1 MAGAEPFLET
11 ARDQNGRQPQQE
23 MPANVRFGQRLR
35 KVAAIDVGTNSTHL
49 LVASVD
55 VGLGTFSIELAE
67 KSTTRLGEK
76 DPDTGELTPEAMD
89 RGLASLRRFQE
100 LAISHQVEQI
110 VIAATSAVREAP
122 NGRDFLQTVQ
132 DQLGLDVDL
141 VSGPE
146 EARLIYLGVLSG
158 MPFGDRPHLVLD
170 IGGGSTELILADGR
184 DARALTSTR
193 VGAVRLQ
200 RDFVKDDP
208 IPPHRRSFL
217 QAFIQ
222 GSLEPAV
229 DKVHRRIKPG
239 ETPVLVATSGTA
251 MAIGALAAT
260 EDDRPPLKL
269 HGYRVSKQRLD
280 RVVERLVVMTPEQRR
295 DLAPINDRRAE
306 IIVPGALILQT
317 TMQMLGV
324 GELVLSE
331 RALREGL
338 IVDWMLRHGLLEDR
352 FSFQSSIRQRTV
364 MHQAQRFAVNQVR
377 AERVASHA
385 LSLYDNTQ
393 GCLHRDDG
401 SGRDLLWAAALLH
414 ACGQHINLSA
424 YHKHSWYLI
433 RHGELLGYSE
443 SEHLMIAAIARYHR
457 RSLPK
462 KRHEAWQALQTRQN
476 RRTVSEM
483 ALLLRLAAALDRR
496 PDPVVKTL
504 VAQFTSSSISLELVP
519 ERLNQ
524 NLSLEQ
530 WSLESCESI
539 VREVTGLNLKVS
551 VQE

>member
-11 ARDQNGRQPQQE
+11 AMDQNTRQLNHE
-23 MPANVRFGQRLR
+23 MSESSPSSQRLR
-35 KVAAIDVGTNSTHL
+35 KIAAIDVGTNSTHM

-55 VGLGTFSIELAE
+55 ASLRTFSIELAE

-76 DPDTGELTPEAMD
+76 DPDTGELTPEAME
-89 RGLASLRRFQE
+89 RGLESLRRFKE

-208 IPPHRRSFL
+208 IPPNRRSFL

-239 ETPVLVATSGTA
+239 EKPVLVATSGTA

-269 HGYRVSKQRLD
+269 HGYKVSKQRLD
-280 RVVERLVVMTPEQRR
+280 RVVERLMVMTPEQRR

-364 MHQAQRFAVNQVR
+364 MHQAQRFAVNRAR
-377 AERVASHA
+377 AERVATHA
-385 LSLYDNTQ
+385 LSLYDSTR
-393 GCLHRDDG
+393 GRLHQDDG
-401 SGRDLLWAAALLH
+401 SGRDLLWAASLLH

-496 PDPVVKTL
+496 PDPVVETL
-504 VAQFTSSSISLELVP
+504 EVEITDSSIILELVP

-530 WSLESCESI
+530 WSLESCEDI
-539 VREVTGLNLKVS
+539 VREVTGLSLKVR

>member
-11 ARDQNGRQPQQE
+11 AMDQNTRQLNHE
-23 MPANVRFGQRLR
+23 MSESSPSSQRLR
-35 KVAAIDVGTNSTHL
+35 KIAAIDVGTNSTHM

-55 VGLGTFSIELAE
+55 DSLRTFSIELAE

-76 DPDTGELTPEAMD
+76 DPDTGELTPEAME
-89 RGLASLRRFQE
+89 RGLESLRRFKE

-208 IPPHRRSFL
+208 IPPNRRSFL

-239 ETPVLVATSGTA
+239 EKPVLVATSGTA

-269 HGYRVSKQRLD
+269 HGYKVSKQRLD

-364 MHQAQRFAVNQVR
+364 MHQAQRFAVNRAR
-377 AERVASHA
+377 AERVATHA
-385 LSLYDNTQ
+385 LSLYDSTR
-393 GCLHRDDG
+393 GRLHQDDG
-401 SGRDLLWAAALLH
+401 SGRDLLWAASLLH

-496 PDPVVKTL
+496 PDPVVETL
-504 VAQFTSSSISLELVP
+504 EVEITDSSIILELVP

-530 WSLESCESI
+530 WSLESCEDI
-539 VREVTGLNLKVS
+539 VREVTGLSLKVR

>member
-1 MAGAEPFLET
+1 MLDAVSESTAPAGS
-11 ARDQNGRQPQQE
+11 QPTRATPQT
-23 MPANVRFGQRLR
+23 RR
-35 KVAAIDVGTNSTHL
+35 VAAIDIGTNSTHL

-55 VGLGTFSIELAE
+55 TTLGTFSIEQAE
-67 KSTTRLGEK
+67 KSTTRLGER
-76 DPDTGELTPEAMD
+76 DPDSGELTSDAMQ
-89 RGLASLRRFQE
+89 RGYETLRRFRD
-100 LAISHQVEQI
+100 LAMSHDVEQI
-110 VIAATSAVREAP
+110 VTAATSAVREAP
-122 NGRDFLQTVQ
+122 NGREFLQSIQ
-132 DQLGLDVDL
+132 DGLGIDVDL

-158 MPFGDRPHLVLD
+158 MSFGDRPHLVLD

-239 ETPVLVATSGTA
+239 EIPVLVATSGTA
-251 MAIGALAAT
+251 MAIGALAAS
-260 EDDRPPLKL
+260 EDERPPLKL
-269 HGYRVSKQRLD
+269 HGYRVSRQRLD
-280 RVVERLVVMTPEQRR
+280 RVVEKLVTMTPEQRR
-295 DLAPINDRRAE
+295 DLSPINDRRAE

-324 GELVLSE
+324 EEFVLSE

-364 MHQAQRFAVNQVR
+364 IHQVQRFAVNQRR
-377 AERVASHA
+377 AERVATHA
-385 LSLYDNTQ
+385 LSLYDATEGLMHQ
-393 GCLHRDDG
+393 DDG
-401 SGRDLLWAAALLH
+401 QGRELLWAAAMLH

-443 SEHLMIAAIARYHR
+443 AEHLMVAAIARYHR

-462 KRHEAWQALQTRQN
+462 KRHESWQALVTRDN
-476 RRTVSEM
+476 RRCVSEM

-496 PDPVVKTL
+496 PEPVVASLRVNTAADVLDL
-504 VAQFTSSSISLELVP
+504 VLVP

-530 WSLESCESI
+530 WSLESCADVI
-539 VREVTGLNLKVS
+539 REASGVKLRVS
-551 VQE
+551 VQA

>member
-1 MAGAEPFLET
+1 M
-11 ARDQNGRQPQQE
+11 DQNSRQLNQE
-23 MPANVRFGQRLR
+23 FSDAPPFGERLR
-35 KVAAIDVGTNSTHL
+35 QVAAIDVGTNSTHL

-55 VGLGTFSIELAE
+55 VALGTFSIELAE

-76 DPDTGELTPEAMD
+76 DPDTGELTPEAME
-89 RGLASLRRFQE
+89 RGLASLRRFKE

-269 HGYRVSKQRLD
+269 HGYKVSKQRLD

-377 AERVASHA
+377 AERVATHA

-504 VAQFTSSSISLELVP
+504 AAQFTSSSITLELVP

>member
-1 MAGAEPFLET
+1 MLDAVSEPTASAGSEPT
-11 ARDQNGRQPQQE
+11 RSSAQTRR
-23 MPANVRFGQRLR
+23 
-35 KVAAIDVGTNSTHL
+35 VAAIDIGTNSTHL
-49 LVASVD
+49 LVAGVD
-55 VGLGTFSIELAE
+55 TILGTFSIEQAE
-67 KSTTRLGEK
+67 KSTTRLGER
-76 DPDTGELTPEAMD
+76 DPDSGELTSAGMD
-89 RGLASLRRFQE
+89 RAFETLRRFRD
-100 LAISHQVEQI
+100 LAVSHDVEQI
-110 VIAATSAVREAP
+110 VTAATSAVREAP
-122 NGRDFLQTVQ
+122 NGREFLQSIQ
-132 DQLGLDVDL
+132 DGLGIDVDL

-158 MPFGDRPHLVLD
+158 MTFGDRPHLLLD

-208 IPPHRRSFL
+208 IPPQRRSFL

-239 ETPVLVATSGTA
+239 EIPVLVATSGTA
-251 MAIGALAAT
+251 MAIGALAAS
-260 EDDRPPLKL
+260 EDERPPLKL
-269 HGYRVSKQRLD
+269 HGYRVSRQRLD
-280 RVVERLVVMTPEQRR
+280 RVVEKLVTMTPDQRR
-295 DLAPINDRRAE
+295 DLSPINDRRAE

-324 GELVLSE
+324 DEFVLSE

-364 MHQAQRFAVNQVR
+364 IHQVQRFAVNQRR
-377 AERVASHA
+377 AERVATHA
-385 LSLYDNTQ
+385 LSLYDATE
-393 GCLHRDDG
+393 GLMHHDDG
-401 SGRDLLWAAALLH
+401 QGRELLWAAAMLH

-443 SEHLMIAAIARYHR
+443 AEHLMVAAIARYHR

-462 KRHEAWQALQTRQN
+462 KRHESWQALVTREN
-476 RRTVSEM
+476 RRRVSEM

-496 PDPVVKTL
+496 PEPVVASLRVNTTPDVLDL
-504 VAQFTSSSISLELVP
+504 VLVP

-530 WSLESCESI
+530 WSLESCAEV
-539 VREVTGLNLKVS
+539 VREASGVKLRVS
-551 VQE
+551 VQG

>member
-1 MAGAEPFLET
+1 MLDAVSEPTASAGSEPT
-11 ARDQNGRQPQQE
+11 RSSAQTRR
-23 MPANVRFGQRLR
+23 
-35 KVAAIDVGTNSTHL
+35 VAAIDIGTNSTHL
-49 LVASVD
+49 LVAGVD
-55 VGLGTFSIELAE
+55 TILGTFSIELAE
-67 KSTTRLGEK
+67 KSTTRLGER
-76 DPDTGELTPEAMD
+76 DPDSGELTSAGMD
-89 RGLASLRRFQE
+89 RAFETLRRFRD
-100 LAISHQVEQI
+100 LAVSHDVEQI
-110 VIAATSAVREAP
+110 VTAATSAVREAP
-122 NGRDFLQTVQ
+122 NGREFLQSIQ
-132 DQLGLDVDL
+132 DGLGIDVDL

-158 MPFGDRPHLVLD
+158 MTFGDRPHLLLD

-208 IPPHRRSFL
+208 IPPQRRSFL

-239 ETPVLVATSGTA
+239 EIPVLVATSGTA
-251 MAIGALAAT
+251 MAIGALAAS
-260 EDDRPPLKL
+260 EDERPPLKL
-269 HGYRVSKQRLD
+269 HGYRVSRQRLD
-280 RVVERLVVMTPEQRR
+280 RVVEKLVTMTPDQRR
-295 DLAPINDRRAE
+295 DLSPINDRRAE

-324 GELVLSE
+324 DEFVLSE

-364 MHQAQRFAVNQVR
+364 IHQVQRFAVNQRR
-377 AERVASHA
+377 AERVATHA
-385 LSLYDNTQ
+385 LSLYDATE
-393 GCLHRDDG
+393 GLMHHDDG
-401 SGRDLLWAAALLH
+401 QGRELLWAAAMLH

-443 SEHLMIAAIARYHR
+443 AEHLMVAAIARYHR

-462 KRHEAWQALQTRQN
+462 KRHESWQALVTREN
-476 RRTVSEM
+476 RRRVSEM

-496 PDPVVKTL
+496 PEPVVASLRVNTTPDVLDL
-504 VAQFTSSSISLELVP
+504 VLVP

-530 WSLESCESI
+530 WSLESCADV
-539 VREVTGLNLKVS
+539 VREASGVKLRVS
-551 VQE
+551 VQG

>member
-1 MAGAEPFLET
+1 MPGAESSQAAAVDVNNQAAESALI
-11 ARDQNGRQPQQE
+11 RDLGVSRK
-23 MPANVRFGQRLR
+23 VRT
-35 KVAAIDVGTNSTHL
+35 VAAIDVGTNSTHM

-55 VGLGTFSIELAE
+55 VALSTFSIDLAE
-67 KSTTRLGEK
+67 KSNTRLGER
-76 DPDTGELTPEAMD
+76 DPDTGELTPEAMA
-89 RGLASLRRFQE
+89 RGLESLRHFRE
-100 LAISHQVEQI
+100 LALSHQVEQ
-110 VIAATSAVREAP
+110 VVVAATSAVREAP
-122 NGRDFLQTVQ
+122 NGRDFLQRIK
-132 DQLGLDVDL
+132 DELDLDVDL

-239 ETPVLVATSGTA
+239 EKPVLVATSGTA
-251 MAIGALAAT
+251 MAIGALAAS

-269 HGYRVSKQRLD
+269 HGYRVSKQRLN
-280 RVVERLVVMTPEQRR
+280 RVVDRLAVMTPEQRR
-295 DLAPINDRRAE
+295 GLAAINDRRAE
-306 IIVPGALILQT
+306 IIVPGSLILQT
-317 TMQMLGV
+317 TMQMLDV
-324 GELVLSE
+324 DELVLSE

-364 MHQAQRFAVNQVR
+364 IHQVQRFAVNQAR
-377 AERVASHA
+377 AERVACHA
-385 LSLYDNTQ
+385 LNLYDSTHRT
-393 GCLHRDDG
+393 LHRDDG
-401 SGRDLLWAAALLH
+401 SGRDLLWAAAMLH

-462 KRHEAWQALQTRQN
+462 KRHESWQALQTRDN
-476 RRTVSEM
+476 RRTVSQM
-483 ALLLRLAAALDRR
+483 ALLLRLATALDRR
-496 PDPVVKTL
+496 PDPVVQTL
-504 VAQFTSSSISLELVP
+504 KAEVKGGDLILELVP

-530 WSLESCESI
+530 WSLESCSAL
-539 VREVTGLNLKVS
+539 VKEVTGLHLKVR
-551 VQE
+551 VQD